1 MQEAEEMKKSNIIRD
16 KYPRGLLTASKMPA
30 KGLYCLGFFR
40 ALNPHL
46 QAELAVYA
54 SPPPSLLFCH
64 CHTHKHASLFLIL
77 ACSFATVTLTSTP
90 PSS

>member
-1 MQEAEEMKKSNIIRD
+1 MPSMFKLSSFDEMQEAEEMRKSNIIRD

-46 QAELAVYA
+46 QAELAVYEYA
-54 SPPPSLLFCH
+54 PPPSSLL
-64 CHTHKHASLFLIL
+64 
-77 ACSFATVTLTSTP
+77 CSTVTLTNKSL
-90 PSS
+90 SS